1 MPPTDPLLSTGEAAK
16 ILDVSDET
24 LRRWTKEGLV
34 RHVRMPS
41 GRMRYR
47 RSDVLAVLEPVEPVG
62 EASA

>member
-1 MPPTDPLLSTGEAAK
+1 MPTDPMLTTGEAAK
-16 ILDVSDET
+16 LLAVSDET

-41 GRMRYR
+41 GRVRYR